1 MKSNSS
7 LLVMLVLLLSACVPS
22 ASETKLEFKPLE
34 ISVAARLLE
43 GFKPVLKDLKVTLE
57 SVSAFQ
63 YVGSDDQALFGAVDV
78 FYQQNPGFCPLEN
91 GFYSSPTVNR
101 VFLTLAAKGLE
112 VRGFVYDLSSKPGFV
127 FGFARGVSLKE
138 LKVKPCQTVSPPPSK

>member
-1 MKSNSS
+1 MKQGSS
-7 LLVMLVLLLSACVPS
+7 LVLILMLVLSACAPS
-22 ASETKLEFKPLE
+22 VSETRLEFKPLE

-57 SVSAFQ
+57 PVSAFQ

-112 VRGFVYDLSSKPGFV
+112 VRGFVYNLSSKPGFV
-127 FGFARGVSLKE
+127 FGFARGTSLKE
-138 LKVKPCQTVSPPPSK
+138 LKVKPCQTVSPSASK